1 MSNKII
7 CTYNPFFFL
16 EYLFVIHFVHQFSYP
31 HQNCSGSLNSVLR
44 RCDNKVYFARQASA
58 SLGYFMRQTSIE
70 EVLKVFLL
78 LKYFTMFYLLINFL
92 VNDSLLTGLLN
103 TMIFRVAQL
112 ALLLPKPILVL
123 LHLKV
128 LLMQEH
134 HVLLNLQGQN
144 QSSQI
149 QWSNQWL
156 RNRAVILV
164 HLILLHLLDQADRL
178 EEISYILKRK
188 RAILK
193 LVVSTLNSELFLKL

>member
-1 MSNKII
+1 MFLANIDLGFFQPMSVETIFCFTMSNKLI
-7 CTYNPFFFL
+7 CTCYPFFFL

-103 TMIFRVAQL
+103 TMI
-112 ALLLPKPILVL
+112 K
-123 LHLKV
+123 K
-128 LLMQEH
+128 
-134 HVLLNLQGQN
+134 LQ
-144 QSSQI
+144 
-149 QWSNQWL
+149 SN
-156 RNRAVILV
+156 
-164 HLILLHLLDQADRL
+164 
-178 EEISYILKRK
+178 
-188 RAILK
+188 
-193 LVVSTLNSELFLKL
+193 FL